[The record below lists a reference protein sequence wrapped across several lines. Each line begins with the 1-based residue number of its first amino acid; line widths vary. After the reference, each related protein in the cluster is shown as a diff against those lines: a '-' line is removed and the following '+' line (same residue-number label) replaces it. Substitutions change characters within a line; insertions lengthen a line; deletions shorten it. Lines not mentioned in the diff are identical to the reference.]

1 MGIVGAS
8 TLPNATFAQRT
19 GIMQPHPREHHLADH
34 VATILLSEAQIQS
47 RITALA
53 AEIEANE
60 STHPDL
66 TLLVLLHGSLLF
78 AADLMRALSLP
89 LYLESFRVASYHGGT
104 TSSGEVAMDP
114 RSLAALRGRHVLVV
128 DDILDTG
135 RTLSA
140 VTRALREDAGAAS
153 VTSCVLL
160 DKRIARAV
168 EFEADYV
175 GFPIGDAFVVGYGL
189 DFEGRYRNLP
199 FIATLKPEA
208 IRAS

>member
-1 MGIVGAS
+1 
-8 TLPNATFAQRT
+8 
-19 GIMQPHPREHHLADH
+19 MQPLPREHHLADH
-34 VATILLSEAQIQS
+34 LDTILLSEA
-47 RITALA
+47 RIRARIMDLA
-53 AEIEANE
+53 TEIEANE

-104 TSSGEVAMDP
+104 SSSGALTMDP
-114 RSLAALRGRHVLVV
+114 RALAALRGRHVLVV

-140 VTRALREDAGAAS
+140 VTRALREEAGAAS

-160 DKRIARAV
+160 DKRVARAV

-175 GFPIGDAFVVGYGL
+175 GFPIGDDFVVGYGL

-199 FIATLKPEA
+199 YIATLKPEA
-208 IRAS
+208 IRETRR